1 MEIIM
6 TFVVYTSED
15 FVSLYKKDPDWRSQV
30 TEERV
35 ANWDMTSCS
44 MVETETAQSV

>member
-6 TFVVYTSED
+6 AFAVYTSEN
-15 FVSLYKKDPDWRSQV
+15 FVSLYTKDPDWRSQG

-35 ANWDMTSCS
+35 ADWDMTSCS
-44 MVETETAQSV
+44 MVDAETAQSM